1 MYVCIC
7 NNVTER
13 DIENAVKGGA
23 RTLACLENRLAVS
36 TNCGQCRHVAAECLQ
51 SALGKSAM
59 SPVTARPRE
68 LVRPL
73 LELAC

>member
-13 DIENAVKGGA
+13 DIENAVKSGA

-36 TNCGQCRHVAAECLQ
+36 TNCGQCRHVAAECLE
-51 SALGKSAM
+51 SALGITGA
-59 SPVTARPRE
+59 PREFARPA
-68 LVRPL
+68 
-73 LELAC
+73 LEFSC

>member
-13 DIENAVKGGA
+13 DIENAVQGGA

-51 SALGKSAM
+51 SALGTVIARSREL
-59 SPVTARPRE
+59 ARPA
-68 LVRPL
+68 